1 MHAMPVMIGV
11 LCLFAIA
18 YRYYS
23 AFLAARVAALDD
35 ARATP
40 ATRHPDG
47 QNFVPTSKWVLFGHH
62 FAAISGA
69 GPLIGPV
76 LAAQFG
82 YLPGLLWIVI
92 GVCLAGATQDFI
104 ALAMSVRRDGKSLAQ
119 IAFTDVGR
127 VAGGAATLAILLILV
142 VALAGLGKVVVKA
155 LGGEESKF
163 AAGAKLVC
171 PPEYPSFIYDEFG
184 TDILTDAGPKKQHIY
199 RFPAQTII
207 VSSADQSLTA
217 QQPFDVK
224 PKLGDT
230 LTLNRE
236 TRTYTV
242 PAGAVQLIPGSSWGV
257 FTIAATIPIALLVG
271 LWMYKIRPGRTVEA
285 SIIGAVLTLG
295 AVFVGGTLK
304 DSSFAHYF
312 DLTQPQITWAMAI
325 YGFIAAVLPVW
336 LLLAPRDYLSTFLKI
351 GTIGVLVVGVIVANP
366 KLEAPALNHSFFGGG
381 PVLGKDSAIF
391 PFLFTTIMCGAIS
404 GFHALVSSGTTSKM
418 LSRESHARTIGYGAM
433 LCEGL
438 VGVVALIAAASLG
451 PQDFYAMNV
460 DIAQQPAWHDRIT
473 AIGGG
478 IEHLGDYETLAQEPL
493 RGRTGGAV
501 TLAVGMAHIF
511 DSAISN
517 VGTGAESAF
526 KKLWPYWYH
535 FAIMFE
541 ALFILTTIDA
551 GSRIGRFLLQEIV
564 GKAVPKFGDRSW
576 LPGTIISTALIVAG
590 WTWFMNS
597 DNFAAI
603 WRMFGI
609 ANQMLAVIA
618 LAVASCYLVSIGK
631 KKYLAVTVLPLLWVM
646 TTTMTA
652 AAEMLAGLTDGLR
665 TQWALEAA
673 VRNHALI
680 ANSLVQ
686 AIAILLMIAC
696 AFAVLINAA
705 WKILVP
711 LPGERLG
718 EGMPRELAS
727 VEAEAG

>member
-1 MHAMPVMIGV
+1 
-11 LCLFAIA
+11 
-18 YRYYS
+18 
-23 AFLAARVAALDD
+23 
-35 ARATP
+35 
-40 ATRHPDG
+40 
-47 QNFVPTSKWVLFGHH
+47 
-62 FAAISGA
+62 
-69 GPLIGPV
+69 
-76 LAAQFG
+76 
-82 YLPGLLWIVI
+82 
-92 GVCLAGATQDFI
+92 
-104 ALAMSVRRDGKSLAQ
+104 
-119 IAFTDVGR
+119 
-127 VAGGAATLAILLILV
+127 
-142 VALAGLGKVVVKA
+142 
-155 LGGEESKF
+155 
-163 AAGAKLVC
+163 
-171 PPEYPSFIYDEFG
+171 
-184 TDILTDAGPKKQHIY
+184 
-199 RFPAQTII
+199 
-207 VSSADQSLTA
+207 
-217 QQPFDVK
+217 
-224 PKLGDT
+224 
-230 LTLNRE
+230 
-236 TRTYTV
+236 
-242 PAGAVQLIPGSSWGV
+242 
-257 FTIAATIPIALLVG
+257 
-271 LWMYKIRPGRTVEA
+271 
-285 SIIGAVLTLG
+285 
-295 AVFVGGTLK
+295 
-304 DSSFAHYF
+304 
-312 DLTQPQITWAMAI
+312 
-325 YGFIAAVLPVW
+325 VLPVW

-366 KLEAPALNHSFFGGG
+366 KLEAPALNHSFFNGG
-381 PVLGKDSAIF
+381 PVLGPTAHIF